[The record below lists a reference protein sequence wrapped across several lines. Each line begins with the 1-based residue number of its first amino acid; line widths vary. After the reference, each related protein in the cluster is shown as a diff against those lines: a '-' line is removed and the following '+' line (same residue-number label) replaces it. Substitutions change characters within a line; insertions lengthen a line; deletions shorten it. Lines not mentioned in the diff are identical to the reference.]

1 MKVITE
7 KENNIFLYLPRFQ
20 LDFNVMNQVEK
31 ELRDIF
37 LRLKYYYSVNI
48 QGFYEVK
55 VYKDTHYGII
65 LELKKDTLEYFDYY
79 EDEIE
84 MRIELIE
91 VDFIYEVRDIL
102 ELPKDILKK
111 SEVYLDKNKYYVK
124 VKEDLDMAQLLEN
137 VLVFHYKKNPFLLK
151 EKNKIHY

>member
-7 KENNIFLYLPRFQ
+7 QENNILLYLPKFR
-20 LDFNVMNQVEK
+20 LDFNEMDQVEK

-37 LRLKYYYSVNI
+37 LRLKYYYFVNI

-55 VYKDTHYGII
+55 VYKDIHYGII
-65 LELKKDTLEYFDYY
+65 LELKKDMLEYFDYY

-84 MRIELIE
+84 MRVELIE

-102 ELPKDILKK
+102 ELSKDILKK

-137 VLVFHYKKNPFLLK
+137 VLVFHYKKNPFLFK